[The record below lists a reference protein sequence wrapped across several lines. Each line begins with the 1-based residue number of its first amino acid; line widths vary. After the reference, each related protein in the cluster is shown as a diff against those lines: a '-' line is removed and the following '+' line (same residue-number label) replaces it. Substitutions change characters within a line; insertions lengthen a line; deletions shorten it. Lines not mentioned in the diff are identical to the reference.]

1 MCTGTTAAAT
11 PTIRT
16 YTNRECFRR
25 REQGSEVGQGKE
37 GGERAKKERLAKGRQ
52 IGVQQCRQT
61 DANCGDK

>member
-1 MCTGTTAAAT
+1 MH
-11 PTIRT
+11 RNNSSSN
-16 YTNRECFRR
+16 TNNTHIHKQRVP
-25 REQGSEVGQGKE
+25 EQEGSEVGQGKE